1 MWNIILIA
9 SKTGISR
16 RIMKWITAA
25 TEHIRDR
32 NKEKEMEGG
41 GARGW
46 DNKSREEKVK
56 AGKQR
61 TCIKK
66 KEQIESLCLDRSTNS
81 IFCIRQFQTPLFMY
95 LGVVYGYTQ
104 TNTIINLS
112 ARALGNP
119 HIKSWVIDLSLMVS
133 AWGSKSKYN

>member
-1 MWNIILIA
+1 MELA
-9 SKTGISR
+9 EEF
-16 RIMKWITAA
+16 MKWITAV

-32 NKEKEMEGG
+32 DKEKEMEGG

-46 DNKSREEKVK
+46 DNKSHEEKVK
-56 AGKQR
+56 ADKQR

-66 KEQIESLCLDRSTNS
+66 EQMKSLCLDRSTNS
-81 IFCIRQFQTPLFMY
+81 IFCIRQFQTLLFMY
-95 LGVVYGYTQ
+95 LGIVYGYTQ

-112 ARALGNP
+112 ARALRNP
-119 HIKSWVIDLSLMVS
+119 HIKPWVIDLSLMVS